1 VAFAF
6 VIYPVVGIH
15 RPFTKAPPARHF
27 ALLASV
33 TKGQSKKGKP
43 T

>member
-6 VIYPVVGIH
+6 VIFPVFGIH
-15 RPFTKAPPARHF
+15 PPFTKAPPARHF
-27 ALLASV
+27 ALLASLA
-33 TKGQSKKGKP
+33 KGQSKKGNP